1 MVARKRAVLS
11 ILASI
16 YLLAPCGIES
26 ANAYSARLSQGIS
39 FFNQKH
45 YDKALPVLKKAVRDN
60 PLDANGHYYL
70 GLCYQELKQNSLA
83 RQHFQWVVDAGK
95 KNPKL
100 RANAQIALDHLS
112 KAKHYG
118 KTGLT
123 PIAENVPSLA
133 PEETAAQHGR
143 CTILLI
149 ESPNNKTS
157 LQFSKEYMRTAR
169 KYGRYIEFR
178 RLNGT
183 APENAYL
190 KTHYKIGNLP
200 WLVYLNKKG
209 KILHSES
216 RVKFQSRVKDMMG
229 KRY

>member
-1 MVARKRAVLS
+1 MVAIKRAILS
-11 ILASI
+11 FLACS
-16 YLLAPCGIES
+16 YLLAPTAIQS
-26 ANAYSARLSQGIS
+26 ANAYSARLSQGIGL
-39 FFNQKH
+39 FNQKH

-95 KNPKL
+95 SNLKL
-100 RANAQIALDHLS
+100 KRNAQIALDHLS
-112 KAKHYG
+112 KVKHYD

-123 PIAENVPSLA
+123 EISQNAPSLA
-133 PEETAAQHGR
+133 PEEMAAQHGR

-149 ESPNNKTS
+149 ESPKS
-157 LQFSKEYMRTAR
+157 RASRQFNAEFMRTAR

-190 KTHYKIGNLP
+190 KTHYKIGSLP

-216 RVKFQSRVKDMMG
+216 RAKFQSRVKEMMG

>member
-1 MVARKRAVLS
+1 MVSFKRVVLS
-11 ILASI
+11 ILACS
-16 YLLAPCGIES
+16 YLLAPAALQS
-26 ANAYSARLSQGIS
+26 ANAYSARLSQGITL
-39 FFNQKH
+39 FNQKH

-95 KNPKL
+95 SNPKL
-100 RANAQIALDHLS
+100 RKNAQIALDHLS
-112 KAKHYG
+112 KVKHYD

-123 PIAENVPSLA
+123 EIAQKAPSLA
-133 PEETAAQHGR
+133 PEEMAAQHGR

-149 ESPNNKTS
+149 ESPKS
-157 LQFSKEYMRTAR
+157 GASRKFAPEFVRTAR

-178 RLNGT
+178 RLNAT

-190 KTHYKIGNLP
+190 KTHYKIGGMP

-216 RVKFQSRVKDMMG
+216 RAKFQSRVKEMMG

>member
-1 MVARKRAVLS
+1 MVAIKRALLS
-11 ILASI
+11 IFALF
-16 YLLAPCGIES
+16 YLLAPSAIES
-26 ANAYSARLSQGIS
+26 VNAYSARLSQGIGL
-39 FFNQKH
+39 FNQKH

-95 KNPKL
+95 TKPKL

-112 KAKHYG
+112 KVKQYDKA
-118 KTGLT
+118 GLT
-123 PIAENVPSLA
+123 PISENAPSLA
-133 PEETAAQHGR
+133 PEELAAKHGR
-143 CTILLI
+143 CTIILL
-149 ESPNNKTS
+149 ESPKNKTS
-157 LQFSKEYMRTAR
+157 RIFTSEFVRTAR

-178 RLNGT
+178 RLDGT

-190 KTHYKIGNLP
+190 KTHYKIGALP

-216 RVKFQSRVKDMMG
+216 RIKFQSRVKDMMG